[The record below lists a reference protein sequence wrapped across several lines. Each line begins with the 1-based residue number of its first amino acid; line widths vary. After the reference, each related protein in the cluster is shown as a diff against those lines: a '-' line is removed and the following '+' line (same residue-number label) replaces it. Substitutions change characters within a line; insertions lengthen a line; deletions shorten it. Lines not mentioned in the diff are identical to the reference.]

1 MRQQINFYN
10 AEFST
15 GPQIFGAATLLI
27 GCGVILLAMAL
38 SYVFAL
44 RQQISIT
51 NELQIVRNQETA
63 AIERLQNLGP
73 AITAVSGSGE
83 KTWSERLEEATRS
96 LREKQLVLSL
106 VQGSTL
112 GDTQGFSR
120 HLRSLAL
127 RDTDGLWL
135 THISLSALGDKTRL
149 EGKALR
155 AELVPAYLQSL
166 AEEEPFATHRF
177 YQFQIEGSEEPTGGI
192 VTFSMKG
199 EEDLLAEAAHSR

>member
-27 GCGVILLAMAL
+27 GCGVIMLAMAL
-38 SYVFAL
+38 FYVFAL
-44 RQQISIT
+44 QQQSSIT
-51 NELQIVRNQETA
+51 SQLQIVRNQEKA
-63 AIERLQNLGP
+63 AIERLQNMRP
-73 AITAVSGSGE
+73 AITAVSGE
-83 KTWSERLEEATRS
+83 KTWSEQLEEATRS
-96 LREKQLVLSL
+96 LREKQIVLSL

-112 GDTQGFSR
+112 GDTLGFSR
-120 HLRSLAL
+120 HLLSLAR

-149 EGKALR
+149 EGQALR

-166 AEEEPFATHRF
+166 AEEAPFATQRF
-177 YQFQIEGSEEPTGGI
+177 YQFQIDGSEEPTSGV
-192 VTFSMKG
+192 VTFSMNG
-199 EEDLLAEAAHSR
+199 EAELLADVADSQ

>member
-27 GCGVILLAMAL
+27 GCGVILLAMLL

-44 RQQISIT
+44 QQQGSIT
-51 NELQIVRNQETA
+51 SKLQIVRNQEKA
-63 AIERLQNLGP
+63 AIERLQNLRP
-73 AITAVSGSGE
+73 TITAVGGDQN
-83 KTWSERLEEATRS
+83 WSERLEEATRS

-112 GDTQGFSR
+112 GATQGFSG
-120 HLRSLAL
+120 HLISLAR

-135 THISLSALGDKTRL
+135 THITLSGLGDKTQL

-166 AEEEPFATHRF
+166 AEEPPFAAQRF
-177 YQFQIEGSEEPTGGI
+177 HQLQIEGSEDPTDGI
-192 VTFSMKG
+192 VTFSMNSEAG
-199 EEDLLAEAAHSR
+199 LLAGAAD

>member
-1 MRQQINFYN
+1 MRQEINFYN

-27 GCGVILLAMAL
+27 GCGIILLAMAL

-44 RQQISIT
+44 WQQGSIT
-51 NELQIVRNQETA
+51 SDLQIVRNQEKA
-63 AIERLQNLGP
+63 AIERLQNIGS
-73 AITAVSGSGE
+73 AITAVSGE
-83 KTWSERLEEATRS
+83 KTWTERLEESRRA

-112 GDTQGFSR
+112 GVTQGFSG

-149 EGKALR
+149 EGQALR
-155 AELVPAYLQSL
+155 ADLVPAYLLSL
-166 AEEEPFATHRF
+166 AEEPPFAAQRF
-177 YQFQIEGSEEPTGGI
+177 HQFQIEGSEEPTSDI
-192 VTFSMKG
+192 VTFSMYS
-199 EEDLLAEAAHSR
+199 ETQLLADGAD

>member
-1 MRQQINFYN
+1 MRQEINFYN

-27 GCGVILLAMAL
+27 GCGIILLAMAL

-44 RQQISIT
+44 RQQSGIT
-51 NELQIVRNQETA
+51 SDLQIVRNQEKA
-63 AIERLQNLGP
+63 AIERLQNIGS
-73 AITAVSGSGE
+73 AITAVSGE
-83 KTWSERLEEATRS
+83 KTWTERLEESRRA

-112 GDTQGFSR
+112 GVTQGFSG

-149 EGKALR
+149 EGQALR
-155 AELVPAYLQSL
+155 ADLVPAYLLSL
-166 AEEEPFATHRF
+166 AEEPPFAAQRF
-177 YQFQIEGSEEPTGGI
+177 HQFQIEGSEEPTSDI
-192 VTFSMKG
+192 VTFSMYS
-199 EEDLLAEAAHSR
+199 ETQLLADAAD

>member
-27 GCGVILLAMAL
+27 GCGIILLAMAL

-44 RQQISIT
+44 RQQSGIT
-51 NELQIVRNQETA
+51 SDLQIVRNQEKA
-63 AIERLQNLGP
+63 AIERLQNLRP
-73 AITAVSGSGE
+73 AITAVSGE
-83 KTWSERLEEATRS
+83 KTWTERLEEARRS

-112 GDTQGFSR
+112 GVTQGFSG

-135 THISLSALGDKTRL
+135 THISLSALGDNTRL
-149 EGKALR
+149 EGQALR
-155 AELVPAYLQSL
+155 ADLVPAYLLSL
-166 AEEEPFATHRF
+166 AEEEPFAAQRF
-177 YQFQIEGSEEPTGGI
+177 HQFQIEGSEERAGGI
-192 VTFSMKG
+192 VTFSMYS
-199 EEDLLAEAAHSR
+199 ETQLWADAAD

>member
-27 GCGVILLAMAL
+27 GCGVIMLAML
-38 SYVFAL
+38 LTYVFTL
-44 RQQISIT
+44 HQHSNIT
-51 NELQIVRNQETA
+51 SDLQIVRNQEKA
-63 AIERLQNLGP
+63 AIERFENLRPTISAIGGDQN
-73 AITAVSGSGE
+73 
-83 KTWSERLEEATRS
+83 WSERLEEATRS

-112 GDTQGFSR
+112 GGTQGFSG
-120 HLRSLAL
+120 HLISLAR

-135 THISLSALGDKTRL
+135 THIRLSGLAGKTQL

-166 AEEEPFATHRF
+166 TEEPPFATQRF
-177 YQFQIEGSEEPTGGI
+177 HQLQIEGSEDPSDGI
-192 VTFSMKG
+192 VTFSMNS
-199 EEDLLAEAAHSR
+199 EEGLLADAAD

>member
-27 GCGVILLAMAL
+27 SCGVILLAMLL

-44 RQQISIT
+44 QQQGSMT
-51 NELQIVRNQETA
+51 SKLQIVRNQETA
-63 AIERLQNLGP
+63 AIERLQNLRP
-73 AITAVSGSGE
+73 TITAVGGDQN
-83 KTWSERLEEATRS
+83 WSERLEEATRS

-112 GDTQGFSR
+112 GATQGFSG
-120 HLRSLAL
+120 HLISLAR

-135 THISLSALGDKTRL
+135 THIRLSGLGDKTQL

-166 AEEEPFATHRF
+166 AEEPPFATQRF
-177 YQFQIEGSEEPTGGI
+177 HQLQIEGSEDPADGI
-192 VTFSMKG
+192 VTFSMNSEAG
-199 EEDLLAEAAHSR
+199 LLAGAAD

>member
-27 GCGVILLAMAL
+27 GCGVIILAMVL

-44 RQQISIT
+44 RQQSGIT
-51 NELQIVRNQETA
+51 SDLQIVRNQEKA
-63 AIERLQNLGP
+63 AIERLQNFRP
-73 AITAVSGSGE
+73 TINAIGGDQN
-83 KTWSERLEEATRS
+83 WSERLEEATRA

-112 GDTQGFSR
+112 GGTQGFSG
-120 HLRSLAL
+120 HLISLAR

-135 THISLSALGDKTRL
+135 THIRLSGLGGKTQL

-166 AEEEPFATHRF
+166 AEEPPFATQRF
-177 YQFQIEGSEEPTGGI
+177 HQLQIEGSEDPTEGI
-192 VTFSMKG
+192 VTFSMNSEAG
-199 EEDLLAEAAHSR
+199 LLADAAD

>member
-10 AEFST
+10 AEFSA

-27 GCGVILLAMAL
+27 VCGVIMLAMVL
-38 SYVFAL
+38 TYVFAA
-44 RQQISIT
+44 RQASGISSD
-51 NELQIVRNQETA
+51 LQIVRNQEKV
-63 AIERLQNLGP
+63 AIERLQNLRP
-73 AITAVSGSGE
+73 TITALGGDQN
-83 KTWSERLEEATRS
+83 WSERLEEATRL

-112 GDTQGFSR
+112 GDTRGFSS
-120 HLRSLAL
+120 HLRSLSL

-166 AEEEPFATHRF
+166 AEEPPFATQRF
-177 YQFQIEGSEEPTGGI
+177 QQFQIEGSEKPNGGI
-192 VTFSMKG
+192 VTFSMYT
-199 EEDLLAEAAHSR
+199 ETQLLAGAAD

>member
-15 GPQIFGAATLLI
+15 GPKIFGAATLLI
-27 GCGVILLAMAL
+27 GCGVIILAMVL

-44 RQQISIT
+44 QQQGGIT
-51 NELQIVRNQETA
+51 SKLEIVRNQEKA
-63 AIERLQNLGP
+63 AIERLQNLRP
-73 AITAVSGSGE
+73 TITAVGGDQN
-83 KTWSERLEEATRS
+83 WAERLEEATRS

-112 GDTQGFSR
+112 GATQGFSG
-120 HLRSLAL
+120 HLISLAR

-135 THISLSALGDKTRL
+135 THIRLSALGDKTRL
-149 EGKALR
+149 EGKAMR

-166 AEEEPFATHRF
+166 AEEPPFATQRF
-177 YQFQIEGSEEPTGGI
+177 HQLQIEGSEDPTDGI
-192 VTFSMKG
+192 VTFSMNSEAG
-199 EEDLLAEAAHSR
+199 LLADAAN

>member
-27 GCGVILLAMAL
+27 GCGIILLAMAL

-44 RQQISIT
+44 WQQGSIT
-51 NELQIVRNQETA
+51 SDLQIVRNQEKA
-63 AIERLQNLGP
+63 AIERLQNIGS
-73 AITAVSGSGE
+73 AITAVSGE
-83 KTWSERLEEATRS
+83 KTWTERLEEARRA

-112 GDTQGFSR
+112 GVTQGFSG

-149 EGKALR
+149 EGQALR
-155 AELVPAYLQSL
+155 ADLVPAYLLSL
-166 AEEEPFATHRF
+166 AEEPPFAAQRF
-177 YQFQIEGSEEPTGGI
+177 HQFQIEGSEEPTSDI
-192 VTFSMKG
+192 VTFSMYS
-199 EEDLLAEAAHSR
+199 ETQLLADGAD

>member
-1 MRQQINFYN
+1 MRQEINFYN
-10 AEFST
+10 AEFSA

-27 GCGVILLAMAL
+27 GCGVIILAMVL

-44 RQQISIT
+44 RQQSGIT
-51 NELQIVRNQETA
+51 SDLQIVRNQEKA
-63 AIERLQNLGP
+63 AIERLQNIRP
-73 AITAVSGSGE
+73 AITAVSGE
-83 KTWSERLEEATRS
+83 KTWTERLEEATRS

-112 GDTQGFSR
+112 GVTQGFSG
-120 HLRSLAL
+120 HLRSLAV

-155 AELVPAYLQSL
+155 AELVPAYLLSL
-166 AEEEPFATHRF
+166 AEEPPFAAQRF
-177 YQFQIEGSEEPTGGI
+177 HQFQIEGSEETTSGI
-192 VTFSMKG
+192 VTFSMYS
-199 EEDLLAEAAHSR
+199 ETQLLADAAD

>member
-10 AEFST
+10 AEFSA
-15 GPQIFGAATLLI
+15 GPKIFGAATLLI

-38 SYVFAL
+38 TYVFAE
-44 RQQISIT
+44 RQASGIASK
-51 NELQIVRNQETA
+51 LQIVRNQEKA
-63 AIERLQNLGP
+63 AIERLQNLRP
-73 AITAVSGSGE
+73 TITAVSGE
-83 KTWSERLEEATRS
+83 KTWAERLEEATHS

-166 AEEEPFATHRF
+166 AEEEPFATQRF
-177 YQFQIEGSEEPTGGI
+177 YQFQIDGSEEPTGGI

-199 EEDLLAEAAHSR
+199 EEELLAGGAN

>member
-44 RQQISIT
+44 RQQSSIT
-51 NELQIVRNQETA
+51 SELQIVRNQEKA
-63 AIERLQNLGP
+63 AIERLQNLRP
-73 AITAVSGSGE
+73 TITAVGGDQN
-83 KTWSERLEEATRS
+83 WSERLEEATRS

-112 GDTQGFSR
+112 GATQGFSG
-120 HLRSLAL
+120 HLISLAR
-127 RDTDGLWL
+127 RDTDALWL
-135 THISLSALGDKTRL
+135 THIRLSGLGDKTQL

-166 AEEEPFATHRF
+166 AEEPPFATQRF
-177 YQFQIEGSEEPTGGI
+177 HQLQIEGSEDPIDGI
-192 VTFSMKG
+192 VTFSMNSEAG
-199 EEDLLAEAAHSR
+199 LLADAAD

>member
-1 MRQQINFYN
+1 MRQQINFYG
-10 AEFST
+10 AEYST

-27 GCGVILLAMAL
+27 GCGVILLAMVL
-38 SYVFAL
+38 TYVFAL
-44 RQQISIT
+44 QQQGGIT
-51 NELQIVRNQETA
+51 GELKIVRHQETA
-63 AIERLQNLGP
+63 AIERLENLRP
-73 AITAVSGSGE
+73 AITTVSGE
-83 KTWSERLEEATRS
+83 KTWAELLEEATRS
-96 LREKQLVLSL
+96 LREKQIVLSL

-120 HLRSLAL
+120 HLISLAR

-166 AEEEPFATHRF
+166 AEEAPFATQRF
-177 YQFQIEGSEEPTGGI
+177 YQFQIDGSEEPGGGI
-192 VTFSMKG
+192 VTFSMNSEAG
-199 EEDLLAEAAHSR
+199 LLAGAADSR